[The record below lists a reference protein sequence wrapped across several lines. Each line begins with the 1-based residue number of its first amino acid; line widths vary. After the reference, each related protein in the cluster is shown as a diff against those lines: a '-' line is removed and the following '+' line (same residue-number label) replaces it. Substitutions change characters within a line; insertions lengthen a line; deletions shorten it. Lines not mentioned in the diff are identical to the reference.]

1 LLNCTL
7 TYVGAGRDRCSPRN
21 LIKTIMN
28 INDKEHEYEKPDR
41 PIPAS
46 FPRKAP
52 NVNQHGGDEK
62 WYQ

>member
-1 LLNCTL
+1 
-7 TYVGAGRDRCSPRN
+7 
-21 LIKTIMN
+21 MN